1 LLYILHG
8 ADDFSLQEE
17 LKKIEDGLGE
27 GELLESNTT
36 IFDGRHL
43 GLGQLTDVCSAMP
56 FLGAHRLVIVEG
68 LLTRY
73 EESAGEWL
81 ALKDFIAAMPQTTV
95 LVFIDG
101 QLKKGNPL
109 LKELGPL
116 AKVKEFRLL
125 RGVALR
131 KWIEERVA
139 KRGGTISPQAL
150 RLLSALVGYNLWVLT
165 SEIEKL
171 LLYASG
177 RRIEEE
183 DVKRVVSYAREASVF
198 AMVDALV
205 EGRASTAARLLHQLL
220 EEGATAPYLLVMI
233 TRQLRLLLQAKE
245 LSLGGVPASSIKN
258 RLGVASDYAVTKA
271 LEQSK
276 RYSMKRLEQ
285 VYHKLL
291 ETDLAIKRGMWK
303 GELALDL
310 LVAELCPV
318 P

>member
-1 LLYILHG
+1 MLYILHG
-8 ADDFSLQEE
+8 ADEFSLREE

-27 GELLESNTT
+27 GELLASNTT

-68 LLTRY
+68 LLARH

-81 ALKDFIAAMPQTTV
+81 ALKEFIAGMPQTTV
-95 LVFIDG
+95 LVFVDG
-101 QLKKGNPL
+101 QLKKGNAL

-131 KWIEERVA
+131 KWIEARVA
-139 KRGGTISPQAL
+139 EGGGTISPQAL
-150 RLLSALVGYNLWVLT
+150 RLLSALVGDNLWVLA

-171 LLYASG
+171 LLYAYE

-220 EEGATAPYLLVMI
+220 EEGATAPYLLAMI
-233 TRQLRLLLQAKE
+233 TRQLRLMLQAKE

-276 RYSMKRLEQ
+276 RYSMRRLEQ

-310 LVAELCPV
+310 LVAELCRV